1 MWSKG
6 LDNLA
11 WWVYNRYI
19 KSEGD
24 TPMKSVFYWDMDGVL
39 ADYHGYVKGNWSMAL
54 RRDTFQNLPAFQH
67 NVDLLNTLLAKGITC
82 YILTKAANEDAMQGK
97 RDWLKVN
104 VPMMDDEHFI
114 CITKGRKVDHMKEE
128 GILIDDDA
136 TNCKQWT
143 KAGYTAIYL
152 ETKGQEINL

>member
-1 MWSKG
+1 
-6 LDNLA
+6 
-11 WWVYNRYI
+11 
-19 KSEGD
+19 
-24 TPMKSVFYWDMDGVL
+24 MKSVFYWDMDGVL

-67 NVDLLNTLLAKGITC
+67 NVDLLNALLAKGITC

-97 RDWLKVN
+97 RDWLKAN

-152 ETKGQEINL
+152 ETKGQAVEL